1 MRHIT
6 SQMVEYDEKLIL
18 KQLKSFRRSTSWIVK
33 NMERMRSEYPD
44 QYVAVY
50 HRKVIDAD
58 ADFDKLFKRLEGKY
72 NMSHV
77 AIEFIPSE
85 ELILVL

>member
-1 MRHIT
+1 MAD
-6 SQMVEYDEKLIL
+6 VEFDEKTIL
-18 KQLKSFRRSTSWIVK
+18 KQLRSFSRSTSWITK
-33 NMERMRSEYPD
+33 NIQTLRSKYPD

-50 HRKVIDAD
+50 DRKVIGTNV
-58 ADFDKLFKRLEGKY
+58 DFDLLFKRLKGKY